1 MNKRPLTRFV
11 VVGLVLLF
19 ISGCWMVGSLTIVS
33 WRLKPEFLRTTLLT
47 TNALANIS
55 FLVSILASILG
66 LAEIVEEE
74 RARKTTAYA
83 FAAGVVLLIVSIALF
98 SWVVATGLPWI
109 YYD

>member
-1 MNKRPLTRFV
+1 
-11 VVGLVLLF
+11 
-19 ISGCWMVGSLTIVS
+19 MVGSLTITP

-66 LAEIVEEE
+66 LAEIAEEE
-74 RARKTTAYA
+74 RARKITAYA
-83 FAAGVVLLIVSIALF
+83 FVAGIVLLIVSIALF
-98 SWVVATGLPWI
+98 SWIVASELPWS

>member
-1 MNKRPLTRFV
+1 MSEKPLTRFV

-19 ISGCWMVGSLTIVS
+19 ISGCWMVGSLTIIPR
-33 WRLKPEFLRTTLLT
+33 RLELDFLRLTLLT

-66 LAEIVEEE
+66 LADIVKEE
-74 RARKTTAYA
+74 RSRKAAAYA
-83 FAAGVVLLIVSIALF
+83 FIAGIVLLIVSIALF
-98 SWVVATGLPWI
+98 SWIVASELPWS